1 MPELLPLYE
10 SYRPFRPSD
19 GDVRIFAPASYPV
32 VREAQL
38 VPIVHIEAFALAE
51 WFPICWQIV
60 DGQPTLVALRTLCQD
75 GSHQPHGSPAQPSS
89 LPLVLKAYPF
99 VVGLSSEGKEEGH
112 YHLVEAPIPDK
123 PSDVGAPILTP
134 TGKAG
139 AGTSLKLHAVSA
151 FNDALPLTKAMT
163 GALAEND
170 LFEPWP
176 LEFDVSGRTLTV
188 KNLFIV
194 RQSEFGS
201 TSIFQFVKTFG
212 PAGASF
218 LGAHRISLFRAGVLV
233 RAAGNTDS
241 GIADTSDRK

>member
-1 MPELLPLYE
+1 MAELLPLYE
-10 SYRPFRPSD
+10 NYRPFRPSD

-32 VREAQL
+32 VREAQF
-38 VPIVHIEAFALAE
+38 VPIVHIEAIALAE

-60 DGQPTLVALRTLCQD
+60 DGRSTLVALRTLCQD
-75 GSHQPHGSPAQPSS
+75 GTHQPSGSPGQPSS
-89 LPLVLKAYPF
+89 LPMMLKAYPF
-99 VVGLSSEGKEEGH
+99 VVGLSSEGNDEGQ
-112 YHLVEAPIPDK
+112 YHLVEAAIPDK

-139 AGTSLKLHAVSA
+139 AGTKLKLQAVSA

-163 GALAEND
+163 DALAEND

-176 LEFDVSGRTLTV
+176 LEFEVSGRTLTV
-188 KNLFIV
+188 KDLFIV

-201 TSIFQFVKTFG
+201 TSIFQFVKKFG
-212 PAGASF
+212 PAGANF

-233 RAAGNTDS
+233 RSAGNNDI
-241 GIADTSDRK
+241 GIADASGRK